1 MFCLWGMSAHY
12 WVWCQGT
19 IAEEWSEL
27 PSENFYRQSERG
39 RLPLTFGSV
48 ANHFP
53 LVPEVAF
60 SQTQAKLCEDAG
72 SWIFRQLNVKR
83 KAFCLWDEEIEDWKI
98 IAGVPQ
104 EIPGTCSC
112 CAGLEVAGWWQQ
124 VGRWNGKKNKNKKK
138 LTKKKPWASFP
149 QETKVESCF
158 AGKETSQQKITV
170 NWKTSYF

>member
-1 MFCLWGMSAHY
+1 MPRSDWNSSKQCALSSNWKRKTMFCLWGMSAHY

-138 LTKKKPWASFP
+138 
-149 QETKVESCF
+149 
-158 AGKETSQQKITV
+158 
-170 NWKTSYF
+170 N